1 MKRLKSMLNFLKLI
15 KLARTFKIHLTL
27 KSSWKTVWKS
37 FNNNADPD
45 GVAVFFY
52 FPTMSC
58 SSCLFPHSLHRCV
71 HTRWEWRCIFHIKK
85 KWRLRKIAPMR
96 AEYIYKRV
104 FRLLIDLLSSRYE
117 HGLLLKMNVKKNVTD
132 ITRGKFYV
140 HRLSS
145 HVLCITYISRFTTIV

>member
-1 MKRLKSMLNFLKLI
+1 MKRLKSMLNFLKPI
-15 KLARTFKIHLTL
+15 KLAWTFKIHLTL

-104 FRLLIDLLSSRYE
+104 FRLLIDLSRLVMST
-117 HGLLLKMNVKKNVTD
+117 GCCWRWTWRKMWLTLPVAN
-132 ITRGKFYV
+132 
-140 HRLSS
+140 SMS
-145 HVLCITYISRFTTIV
+145 IVYLHMYFV